1 MRPRV
6 LVYTAILI
14 LIVAALGVSI
24 AVRTPFK
31 VDVVRDRA
39 SLARIVEEGQV
50 ENVYRL
56 QIMNAA
62 EALQHYQVSVDGLP
76 GVTLVDVP
84 KDLLIGPAEARW
96 ITVSVR
102 LPAESAQQVKAGAH
116 TIHFEIGRLSAE
128 GAAPLVVREKS
139 TFMVP
144 R

>member
-1 MRPRV
+1 V
-6 LVYTAILI
+6 
-14 LIVAALGVSI
+14 
-24 AVRTPFK
+24 
-31 VDVVRDRA
+31 
-39 SLARIVEEGQV
+39 VEEGWV